1 VPLLFMGEFARARVH
16 LEQSIMLYKPGQLGA
31 LGHMYDPGVMSLSQV
46 AFVLWL
52 LGYPNQALQRSQETL
67 ALARELSHPFSLAY
81 ALGWAARIHRL
92 RGEQHLSRGFE
103 EEWVA
108 LCTEHGF
115 AHQLAMATTSQGW
128 GLAEEGRSEEGL
140 VQIRQGLTAYR
151 ATREELGVSSYLIL
165 QADAYGKT
173 GNFAEGYNSFA
184 EAREFIRNTE
194 ERFWEAELYRLYG
207 ELTLRQES
215 QNVTIKTQKSKF
227 SKPTSHIL
235 EPEAEAEECFH
246 KAIEIARRQQAKS
259 FELRAAVSLARLW
272 RHQGK
277 QDQTH
282 QLLAELYDWFTEG
295 FDTKDLQEAKSL
307 LTALSQQSVPEPALP
322 EMAGQETSPPNL

>member
-1 VPLLFMGEFARARVH
+1 MGKR
-16 LEQSIMLYKPGQLGA
+16 
-31 LGHMYDPGVMSLSQV
+31 
-46 AFVLWL
+46 
-52 LGYPNQALQRSQETL
+52 ETL
-67 ALARELSHPFSLAY
+67 
-81 ALGWAARIHRL
+81 
-92 RGEQHLSRGFE
+92 
-103 EEWVA
+103 
-108 LCTEHGF
+108 
-115 AHQLAMATTSQGW
+115 
-128 GLAEEGRSEEGL
+128 
-140 VQIRQGLTAYR
+140 
-151 ATREELGVSSYLIL
+151 
-165 QADAYGKT
+165 
-173 GNFAEGYNSFA
+173 AEGYNSFA